1 VIPGPAQSF
10 FDFAV
15 IGDFPK
21 AQAKEFFMQQLNV
34 SSMTDENWNA
44 VYEVCIVCCIVSHTL
59 LLPIMELWCH
69 CYATPT

>member
-10 FDFAV
+10 FKTAV

-21 AQAKEFFMQQLNV
+21 AQAKEFFMQQLNIP
-34 SSMTDENWNA
+34 SMTDENWNA
-44 VYEVCIVCCIVSHTL
+44 VYEVCIVCCIVSHAL
-59 LLPIMELWCH
+59 ILPIMELWCH